1 MNDNQGNSVN
11 LITTSHENSTIG
23 LGSYQ
28 IGKYTRLGFQVI
40 RADHIHPGI
49 GRTTP

>member
-40 RADHIHPGI
+40 SSYSEKV
-49 GRTTP
+49 